1 MSNLTIHHGENVDNF
16 VKEAFRVLK
25 KQGVCAVSEFGREE
39 NCDSIKI
46 MKLALEK
53 AGLDVSKLKEIFH
66 FMRLPKELSFFKDL
80 FGKAGF
86 LEVLFSL
93 VRNFLIYFRSK
104 PFIHL

>member
-1 MSNLTIHHGENVDNF
+1 MENF
-16 VKEAFRVLK
+16 VKEAYRVLK

-46 MKLALEK
+46 MKVAFEK
-53 AGLDVSKLKEIFH
+53 TGLDVSKLKEIFH

-86 LEVLFSL
+86 QDVLKSFCIEFF
-93 VRNFLIYFRSK
+93 N
-104 PFIHL
+104 